1 MIFYPLM
8 LLGSVIFLD
17 MCLSGDNALVVAM
30 AANGVKPEYRDR
42 AIFAG
47 MGLAACLRAGLALVA
62 STLLQWHII
71 GFIGGIALLWVA
83 NRLVKSLIGTEP
95 ERVAPKTLGSAMLTI
110 VVADVSMS
118 LDNVLAVAS
127 ISRHHPFVMVLG
139 ILASIFILAFAARKV
154 ADLLQTYKW
163 LNWVGVLLIVWV
175 AIDLISGSYHATL
188 AVIRN

>member
-17 MCLSGDNALVVAM
+17 MCLSGDNAVVVAM
-30 AANGVKPEYRDR
+30 AANTLKPEDRDR

-47 MGLAACLRAGLALVA
+47 MGLAACLRAVLALIA
-62 STLLQWHII
+62 STLLHWHFV
-71 GFIGGIALLWVA
+71 GFLGGLALLWVA
-83 NRLVKSLIGTEP
+83 YRLVRSMAETEEAKPP
-95 ERVAPKTLGSAMLTI
+95 ETIGSALLTI

-127 ISRHHPFVMVLG
+127 IARHHPFVMVLG
-139 ILASIFILAFAARKV
+139 ILASIFILMFAARRV
-154 ADLLQTYKW
+154 ADLMQSYKW

-175 AIDLISGSYHATL
+175 AIDLMSGSYHASL